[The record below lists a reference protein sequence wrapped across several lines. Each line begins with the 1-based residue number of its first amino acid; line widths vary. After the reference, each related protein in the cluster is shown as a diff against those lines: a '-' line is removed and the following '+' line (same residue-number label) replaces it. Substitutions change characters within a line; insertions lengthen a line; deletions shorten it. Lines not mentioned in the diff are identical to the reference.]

1 VRFGEHSRRRYASAQ
16 SLALKASDNCSEVV
30 LYPAATGRHTSLEG
44 SEVWYTL

>member
-1 VRFGEHSRRRYASAQ
+1 VLVVRPCTMPLEPS
-16 SLALKASDNCSEVV
+16 NCSEVV